1 MFFYVNWL
9 TSTRRVISY
18 VIAHSL
24 VKLDLIGIRIQLRHS
39 YLRVLHPL
47 LTKTQLRDYPY
58 KRSQILY
65 TLESLVGRSKV
76 RDINPTTKR
85 LVERCLTGDWCVQ
98 LQSRK
103 DEENAS
109 QVSNNSDTSPKTA
122 SSELH
127 IPASI
132 KLERSNSK
140 IKTPKS
146 SRSVENLKVRH
157 IDPRLPISSLEKL
170 RRTSNSSS
178 TSLLAMADLKPGLSV
193 PNRRGTAGSII
204 VGGAQQRNYIGSHG
218 TEHEY
223 HTYHQQLLAPAESL
237 RVQQTSR
244 SRPPPPPPSLQTRMA
259 PPLMSA
265 SSPPFAISSSTCSDR
280 PRPRRRPPPAPP
292 KRSKPSAVP
301 SEKTNGGATITV
313 IRSSELPVRL

>member
-1 MFFYVNWL
+1 MFFYANWL
-9 TSTRRVISY
+9 TSTKRVISY
-18 VIAHSL
+18 VIAHSPHE
-24 VKLDLIGIRIQLRHS
+24 LDLIGVQLRHS

-65 TLESLVGRSKV
+65 TLESLIGRSKI

-98 LQSRK
+98 LQSRR
-103 DEENAS
+103 DEENSQAS
-109 QVSNNSDTSPKTA
+109 NDSDTSPRTA
-122 SSELH
+122 GSEMH
-127 IPASI
+127 VPASI

-178 TSLLAMADLKPGLSV
+178 TSLLVMADLKPPLNV
-193 PNRRGTAGSII
+193 PKRRGTAETTI
-204 VGGAQQRNYIGSHG
+204 VGGTQQRDCIGSHG
-218 TEHEY
+218 TGHDY
-223 HTYHQQLLAPAESL
+223 HTYHHQLLAPVEFP
-237 RVQQTSR
+237 RIQQTSR
-244 SRPPPPPPSLQTRMA
+244 SRPPPPPPSLQTHIA

-265 SSPPFAISSSTCSDR
+265 SSPSSSISSSTCSNQ

-292 KRSKPSAVP
+292 TRSKPSAVP

>member
-1 MFFYVNWL
+1 ML
-9 TSTRRVISY
+9 Y
-18 VIAHSL
+18 VIAHSS
-24 VKLDLIGIRIQLRHS
+24 VKLDLIGVQLRHS

-47 LTKTQLRDYPY
+47 LTKTQLKDYPY

-65 TLESLVGRSKV
+65 TLESLVGRSKI

-98 LQSRK
+98 LQSRR

-109 QVSNNSDTSPKTA
+109 QASNNSDTSPKTV

-157 IDPRLPISSLEKL
+157 IDPRPPISSLEKL

-178 TSLLAMADLKPGLSV
+178 TSLLAMADLKPGLNG
-193 PNRRGTAGSII
+193 PKRRGTAGSTI
-204 VGGAQQRNYIGSHG
+204 VGGAQQRNSHS
-218 TEHEY
+218 TEHDHY
-223 HTYHQQLLAPAESL
+223 TYHHQLLAPAESP

-244 SRPPPPPPSLQTRMA
+244 SRPPPPPPSLQTRIA
-259 PPLMSA
+259 PPLISA
-265 SSPPFAISSSTCSDR
+265 SSPSSAMSSSTCSDQ

-313 IRSSELPVRL
+313 IRSSELPVHS

>member
-1 MFFYVNWL
+1 M
-9 TSTRRVISY
+9 TSY
-18 VIAHSL
+18 VIAYSP
-24 VKLDLIGIRIQLRHS
+24 VRLDLIGVQLRHS

-65 TLESLVGRSKV
+65 TLESLVSRSKI

-98 LQSRK
+98 LKSRR
-103 DEENAS
+103 DEQNAS
-109 QVSNNSDTSPKTA
+109 QAPNYSDTSPRMT

-146 SRSVENLKVRH
+146 SKSVENLKVRH
-157 IDPRLPISSLEKL
+157 IGPRPPISSLEKL

-178 TSLLAMADLKPGLSV
+178 TSLLAMADLKPGLNG
-193 PNRRGTAGSII
+193 PKRRGTAGSTI
-204 VGGAQQRNYIGSHG
+204 VGGAQQRNCIGSHG
-218 TEHEY
+218 TEHDY
-223 HTYHQQLLAPAESL
+223 HTYHHQLLAPAESP

-244 SRPPPPPPSLQTRMA
+244 SRPPPPPPSLQTPIA
-259 PPLMSA
+259 PSLMSA
-265 SSPPFAISSSTCSDR
+265 SSPSSVTSSSTCSDQ

-313 IRSSELPVRL
+313 IRSSELPVHL